1 MSFCAQDWLPAQCSQ
16 EGHIP
21 GGSLTHDQGWAQQGE
36 PEKICPHNLLLQG
49 TASPTCLGSFQ
60 GAASKQY
67 PEKKATLPA
76 PALIPYT
83 SLYLL
88 IPAYIPHPLL
98 LPVVTG
104 LPTTCSA
111 SEEPC
116 SLPKAWSCWTGAPV
130 AVKGKAQRHRQR
142 AVVCIDQGCT
152 WDLCSGIE
160 LILVLA
166 SHAHQRVF

>member
-1 MSFCAQDWLPAQCSQ
+1 MIRGGLSKESQRRSVPTTSYCKELHLPPVWGVSKVQHPSSIQKRRQLCQ
-16 EGHIP
+16 LLPLYLIP
-21 GGSLTHDQGWAQQGE
+21 
-36 PEKICPHNLLLQG
+36 
-49 TASPTCLGSFQ
+49 
-60 GAASKQY
+60 
-67 PEKKATLPA
+67 
-76 PALIPYT
+76 PYT

-130 AVKGKAQRHRQR
+130 VVKGKAQRHRQR

-160 LILVLA
+160 LILILA